1 MRRSGRPKF
10 WSRKPSRLP
19 ASDLN
24 ALKRLATQ
32 AFRAAVRRADPGI
45 ALTDCIAR
53 TGLPRPRPG
62 GRTIVIGI
70 GKAAPAMVRAIAP
83 QLTGSR
89 VMICVTHRENDE
101 SVTGAE
107 VVRAGHPVPDEV
119 GAHAARRVVEI
130 LAGATADDVVV
141 ALISGGGSSL
151 LPAPPPGVT
160 LEDKQALNRL
170 LLKSGL
176 NINAMN
182 AVRQHVSLLKGGG
195 FLRLAAPAPVTG
207 YILSDVI
214 GNDLRAISSGPT
226 VAPIATRAE
235 VLELLQRT
243 RMLDVLHEIIA
254 YHLRRPADAAPLPAA
269 TNHLIGGNRESLE
282 AAAGPLIRCATVTCV
297 DEPLVGD
304 VNEAASVIHRALRE
318 AKAHPAPQAILWG
331 GETTVNVR
339 GRGMGGRNQE
349 LALRLACLMD
359 ATPIDRPWIFLSAGT
374 DGRDGPTDAAG
385 GLVDQGTIPRIRAAG
400 GDPAAL
406 LNRNDSNAALRM
418 SGDLFVTGATGTN
431 VADIQVLLLG
441 ET

>member
-1 MRRSGRPKF
+1 
-10 WSRKPSRLP
+10 LP
-19 ASDLN
+19 ASDLA
-24 ALKRLATQ
+24 ALKRLAAQ
-32 AFRAAVRRADPGI
+32 AFRAAVRRADPGL
-45 ALTDCIAR
+45 ALTDCIGR
-53 TGLPRPRPG
+53 TGLPRPQPG
-62 GRTIVIGI
+62 GHTIVIAI
-70 GKAAPAMVRAIAP
+70 GKAAPAMVRSFA
-83 QLTGSR
+83 QQVTGSR
-89 VMICVTHRENDE
+89 VLICVTHRENDE
-101 SVTGAE
+101 SVTGTE
-107 VVRAGHPVPDEV
+107 IFRAGHPVPDEV
-119 GAHAARRVVEI
+119 GAHAARRVQEV
-130 LAGATADDVVV
+130 LSSATAKDVVI
-141 ALISGGGSSL
+141 ALISGGGSAL

-226 VAPIATRAE
+226 VAPIAHRAE
-235 VLELLQRT
+235 VLELLKRK
-243 RMLDVLHEIIA
+243 RLCDALPESIA
-254 YHLRRPADAAPLPAA
+254 YHLRRPANAATLPTA

-282 AAAGPLIRCATVTCV
+282 AAAAPLSRCVTVTCV

-304 VNEAASVIHRALRE
+304 VNEAASTIHAALR
-318 AKAHPAPQAILWG
+318 KAHSSPAPQAIIWG

-339 GRGMGGRNQE
+339 GGGMGGRNQE

-359 ATPIDRPWIFLSAGT
+359 ATPFDRPWVFLSAGT

-400 GDPAAL
+400 SDPATL
-406 LNRNDSNAALRM
+406 LNRNDSNAALRI
-418 SGDLFVTGATGTN
+418 SGDLFITGATGTN

-441 ET
+441 PA